1 MSKAVVASI
10 LAAVAA
16 GAIANSEAPPG
27 ETAVETF
34 RPPKHIELKPPKYPF
49 TQHRKGNE
57 GWVSLNFMVD
67 PDGVPYDITV
77 NDSSGEEAFE
87 RAAVKAAENFRY
99 EPAVFKG
106 AAIDAGANM
115 SITFEL
121 SGIAGARSTFVKRY
135 KRYNSLLD
143 KGDEVAAA
151 RTLELLA
158 KINRNLYEEAYYQLI
173 LSKKHHQEG
182 DIDAEYQA
190 IKRAGFIDKDRGYL
204 PDDALTS
211 VLLRKMDLELKLNKL
226 VQAHMTIRNLQKR
239 ELDPELHTQLDEVAA
254 AIRSV
259 ATADGV
265 VKSNGRIRRDN
276 LYVHELIKRT
286 FGLEEI
292 DGDVAE
298 ARLHCN
304 KGSVGFVYR
313 EEMQYT
319 VNEDWDNCTLFL
331 IGNPDT
337 TFVLVER

>member
-1 MSKAVVASI
+1 MTINVVASA
-10 LAAVAA
+10 LVAVAA
-16 GAIANSEAPPG
+16 AAANSTVPP
-27 ETAVETF
+27 EDTAVETF
-34 RPPKHIELKPPKYPF
+34 SPPKRVELKPPTYPF
-49 TQHRKGNE
+49 AQRRKGNE

-77 NDSSGEEAFE
+77 NDSSGEPAFE
-87 RAAVKAAENFRY
+87 RAAVLAAKDFRY
-99 EPAVFKG
+99 EPAVFNGK
-106 AAIDAGANM
+106 AIDAGANA
-115 SITFEL
+115 SVTFQL
-121 SGIAGARSTFVKRY
+121 SGESGARSIFVRRY
-135 KRYNSLLD
+135 KRYSRLLGD
-143 KGDEVAAA
+143 GDEAAA
-151 RTLELLA
+151 ADTLESLGEL
-158 KINRNLYEEAYYQLI
+158 NRNLYEEAYYQLV
-173 LSKKHHQEG
+173 LSQKYQQEG
-182 DIDAEYQA
+182 NFDAEYQA
-190 IKRAGFIDKDRGYL
+190 LKRAGFIDKDRGYL

-265 VKSNGRIRRDN
+265 VKSNGRIRHDN